1 MKRIPVIALLFA
13 FATCAFAADGDS
25 EFRLGK
31 ATLRAG
37 NPGRAAEFFEQAA
50 QKGNAEGMYWL
61 GLLYEEGKGVTGDPA
76 KAQQWFRAAA
86 EKGHVNAMNNYGVA
100 IAKSDPAQA
109 VEWYRKAA
117 SAGDVRAMRNLGNA
131 YGEGLGVAKDPK
143 QAVDWYRKGVDQGDA
158 ESMLRYGYMLSHGLG
173 LEQDL
178 SKAFAMYLASARAGN
193 TAAMFNIG
201 EYYKNGKGVRQD
213 ATAARFWYL
222 RAAMAGET
230 DAEPK
235 IAELADAPT
244 SSEEGQRLYAESERM
259 RMAAHTNAEFADAK
273 VKSFPLVLQAAETGH
288 LAAITAIVNAY
299 QYGDGVEKDMV
310 KAREWAQIAA
320 EMGSSSVQ
328 TILAQYMLNG
338 TGGPRNT
345 QGARFWFEKGALQ
358 GNSLSMSFL
367 AQIYDG
373 RYGLPPNE
381 ALATYWWFEAYK
393 AGSPTAEKVLKER
406 GLVAM
411 RDPVAQAFVDRIDK
425 NGPDSSSVERF
436 TFDVAQYCKYDGD
449 RCHELSVAA
458 LKFQRSHN
466 AAAESAN
473 MARLWNMNKD
483 PDADQKW
490 RERSQCMQKKTE
502 SIQKHTYGQQ
512 DWYYSGSCY

>member
-1 MKRIPVIALLFA
+1 MKRIPVILLALVATMSLFA
-13 FATCAFAADGDS
+13 AEGDS

-37 NPGRAAEFFEQAA
+37 NPGRAVEFFEQAA
-50 QKGNAEGMYWL
+50 QKGNAEAMYFL
-61 GLLYEEGKGVTGDPA
+61 GLLYAEGKGVAADPA
-76 KAQQWFRAAA
+76 KAMQWYRAAA
-86 EKGHVNAMNNYGVA
+86 EKGHAEAANNYAAAV
-100 IAKSDPAQA
+100 AKSDPAQAIQWYRKAAEGGDLRAMNNLGSAYAEGKGVEKDPRQA

-117 SAGDVRAMRNLGNA
+117 DKGDPDAML
-131 YGEGLGVAKDPK
+131 
-143 QAVDWYRKGVDQGDA
+143 
-158 ESMLRYGYMLSHGLG
+158 SYGYMLSHGLG
-173 LEQDL
+173 VELDTT
-178 SKAFAMYLASARAGN
+178 KAFAMYLASARAGN
-193 TAAMFNIG
+193 TSAMFNIG
-201 EYYKNGKGVRQD
+201 EYYKLGKGVAQN

-222 RAAMAGET
+222 RAAMAGES
-230 DAEPK
+230 DAEPQV
-235 IAELADAPT
+235 ANLADAPT
-244 SSEEGQRLYAESERM
+244 ESEEGARLHAESERI
-259 RMAAHTNAEFADAK
+259 RMAARTNAEFADAK
-273 VKSFPLVLQAAETGH
+273 IKTFPLLLQAGETGH
-288 LAAITAIVNAY
+288 LPAITALVDAY
-299 QYGDGVEKDMV
+299 QYGDGIEKDMV
-310 KAREWAQIAA
+310 KAREWAQIAS
-320 EMGSSSVQ
+320 ELGNSSAQ
-328 TILAQYMLNG
+328 TILAQYMLKG

-345 QGARFWFEKGALQ
+345 QGARFWFEKGALE

-373 RYGLPPNE
+373 KYGLPPNE

-393 AGSPTAEKVLKER
+393 AGSPTAERVLKER
-406 GLVAM
+406 GLVAK

-425 NGPDSSSVERF
+425 NGPDTSSVERF

-466 AAAESAN
+466 AAVESAN
-473 MARLWNMNKD
+473 MARLWNTNKD
-483 PDADQKW
+483 PDADAKW